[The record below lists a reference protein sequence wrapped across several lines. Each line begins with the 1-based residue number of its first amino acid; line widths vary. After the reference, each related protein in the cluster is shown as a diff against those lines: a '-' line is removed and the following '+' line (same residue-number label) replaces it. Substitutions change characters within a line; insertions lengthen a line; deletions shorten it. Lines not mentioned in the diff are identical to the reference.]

1 MSAYLSDD
9 DEIIYTNDDLE
20 LKDLESK
27 LTEEELLELQLA
39 EEEYKR
45 QEALAIEEDRL
56 LSLRKESNC
65 SFVQKSTIKKEDKK
79 KDKNQKKKG
88 MTLEEFNKKM
98 EDNAPKKFV
107 SQRVLE
113 KNPVMSNHATQSKPI
128 KEIQYTNLRRFNPR
142 LPPFFKRTL

>member
-20 LKDLESK
+20 LHDLESK

-45 QEALAIEEDRL
+45 QEALSIEEDRL
-56 LSLRKESNC
+56 LSIRKVSNLC
-65 SFVQKSTIKKEDKK
+65 FTQTTPKKEDKK
-79 KDKNQKKKG
+79 KEKNQKKKG
-88 MTLEEFNKKM
+88 LTLEEFNKKM
-98 EDNAPKKFV
+98 EDNGPKKFI
-107 SQRVLE
+107 SQRALE
-113 KNPVMSNHATQSKPI
+113 KNPVMSNHANQSKPI
-128 KEIQYTNLRRFNPR
+128 KEVVHGNMRRFNPR

>member
-20 LKDLESK
+20 LQDLESK
-27 LTEEELLELQLA
+27 LSEEELLEIIMA

-45 QEALAIEEDRL
+45 QEALSLEEDRL
-56 LSLRKESNC
+56 LSIRKESNY
-65 SFVQKSTIKKEDKK
+65 SFTQTIPKKEDKK

-88 MTLEEFNKKM
+88 LSLEEFNKKI

-107 SQRVLE
+107 SSRVLE
-113 KNPVMSNHATQSKPI
+113 KNPELVNQVKQKQIQQSNMRI
-128 KEIQYTNLRRFNPR
+128 FNPR
-142 LPPFFKRTL
+142 LAPYFKRTL